1 MPYSIETKDGIT
13 IQNIPDDVKPDSP
26 MLKQRVVD
34 IRAKREGAPEGT
46 AVTSAA
52 MPSPAEMTLG
62 ERLMMPLDESGTTL
76 HGLSGAIT
84 RGLAP
89 VTMGAMGGAAL
100 GAPTV
105 VGAIPGA
112 IGGAAIMGGMQMFGD
127 PAVNLVNASL
137 GTNYRTPTEAIE
149 NLLTTMGVAKALSP
163 AERVVQAGVGGL
175 AGAAGS
181 LAQAKTLEQLAT
193 TPQAK
198 AVAEKLL
205 AQPVQQLA
213 GGAGAGLAGQTAA
226 ETGAGPVGQIGASL
240 AGGMIGAKA
249 AGMKVEPRPVQLPS
263 DIEAAKQAGID
274 VLTTDVVPPRSF
286 ASKWLQATSEKI
298 PLAGTGGMREQQQAQ
313 RVSAVKTLLRDAGVD
328 EATELPA
335 QIMTDLA
342 SKRSA
347 SLSRYAGLKNE
358 VIDRLSGTGTV
369 DVPNTVAAIDDQISK
384 LQSMRTAEVA
394 PVISKLTDWKAAIQG
409 QDLGNVELLRKQI
422 GESFSAP
429 ELAAVRSTGEKALSS
444 IYGALKQDMT
454 DFIKANGERRD
465 FDKWNIANKRL
476 SNMAGELK
484 QGSLKS
490 VLQRGEGTPELINN
504 MLFSSKP
511 SEVRMLY
518 SQLSPEGR
526 ARAQTAILARA
537 ADKAGG
543 IENISPDKFANEVDR
558 LGKSVGVFF
567 SGDDLKRVQGL
578 NRVLQLTKRAAQASA
593 APPTGVQVALPV
605 GAAVLTDLLGSW
617 GAATVSAAGIGGLAR
632 AYESKPVRNLL
643 IKLPQTAVGSKE
655 EAALIKRLAAVA
667 QTQAQRPGEEQTQ
680 EQK

>member
-13 IQNIPDDVKPDSP
+13 LENIPDDIKPDSP
-26 MLKQRVVD
+26 QLQQRVAD
-34 IRAKREGAPEGT
+34 IRAKRDSAPEGT
-46 AVTSAA
+46 AVTTAA

-62 ERLMMPLDESGTTL
+62 ERLMMPLDEAGTTL

-84 RGLAP
+84 RGMAP
-89 VTMGAMGGAAL
+89 VTLGAMGGAAL

-105 VGAIPGA
+105 VGAVPGA
-112 IGGAAIMGGMQMFGD
+112 IGGAAIMGGMQLFGD
-127 PAVNLVNASL
+127 PAVKMVNSAL
-137 GTNYRTPTEAIE
+137 GTNYNTPTEAIE
-149 NLLTTMGVAKALSP
+149 NLLTSIGVAKALTP
-163 AERVVQAGVGGL
+163 TERVVQAGVGGL
-175 AGAAGS
+175 AGVAGS
-181 LAQAKTLEQLAT
+181 LSQAKTLEQLAT

-198 AVAEKLL
+198 AVAEQLL

-226 ETGAGPVGQIGASL
+226 EAGAGPVGQIAASL
-240 AGGMIGAKA
+240 AGGVAGAKA
-249 AGMKVEPRPVQLPS
+249 AGMKTEPRPVQLPS
-263 DIEAAKQAGID
+263 DLEAARRAGID
-274 VLTTDVVPPRSF
+274 VLTTDVVPPRTF
-286 ASKWLQATSEKI
+286 AAKWMQATGEKI
-298 PLAGTGGMREQQQAQ
+298 PLAGTGGMRQEQQAQ
-313 RVSAVKTLLRDAGVD
+313 RVSAVQSLLRDAGVD
-328 EATELPA
+328 EAAELPK
-335 QIMTDLA
+335 QIMTDLVN
-342 SKRSA
+342 KRSA
-347 SLSRYAGLKNE
+347 ALTKYTDLKGE
-358 VIDRLSGTGTV
+358 VIDRLSGAGTV
-369 DVPNTVAAIDDQISK
+369 EVPNTVAAIDDQIGRLES
-384 LQSMRTAEVA
+384 LRTKEVQ
-394 PVISKLTDWKAAIQG
+394 PVIDKLTDWKAAIQG

-429 ELAAVRSTGEKALSS
+429 ELAAVRSTGEKALSN

-476 SNMAGELK
+476 SNMSGELK
-484 QGSLKS
+484 NSSLKS
-490 VLQRGEGTPELINN
+490 ILQRGEGTPELVEK
-504 MLFSSKP
+504 MLFSTKP
-511 SEVRMLY
+511 SEMRMLY

-526 ARAQTAILARA
+526 SKAQVAILAKA

-578 NRVLQLTKRAAQASA
+578 NRVLQLTKRAAQASV

-605 GAAVLTDLLGSW
+605 GAAVLTDLFGSW
-617 GAATVSAAGIGGLAR
+617 GAATLSGATLGGLAR

-643 IKLPQTAVGSKE
+643 IKLPQTAVGSRE

-667 QTQAQRPGEEQTQ
+667 QAQAQKPGEEKTQ